1 MEDDDSVSVESGL
14 SESPHLPLI
23 VRSWDS
29 HSPSVVW
36 YTAVQDV
43 TVHSSTVQYSTVHSK
58 VCGTVSSRK

>member
-1 MEDDDSVSVESGL
+1 MKDGGWRGVDDDSVSVESGL

-36 YTAVQDV
+36 YCGTLEY
-43 TVHSSTVQYSTVHSK
+43 STVQYNIV
-58 VCGTVSSRK
+58 